1 MGAQRVFL
9 QERNT
14 WEDIEYN
21 DGIFL
26 KVRRNMQRII
36 KTVCQWSNTVFLLIG
51 IIFGLGVSWAG
62 IKNDQEKLRE
72 KDVQIEARLSSL
84 EDYTRSTTGTLS
96 EMNANIAGINATLK
110 MMNDR
115 GGR

>member
-1 MGAQRVFL
+1 MGARTEFI
-9 QERNT
+9 QELNE
-14 WEDIEYN
+14 WEQIEHN
-21 DGIFL
+21 DGFVR
-26 KVRRNMQRII
+26 KVRRDMQRLI

-72 KDVQIEARLSSL
+72 KDVQIENRLSSL
-84 EDYTRSTTGTLS
+84 EEYTRSTTGTLS

-115 GGR
+115 GRR